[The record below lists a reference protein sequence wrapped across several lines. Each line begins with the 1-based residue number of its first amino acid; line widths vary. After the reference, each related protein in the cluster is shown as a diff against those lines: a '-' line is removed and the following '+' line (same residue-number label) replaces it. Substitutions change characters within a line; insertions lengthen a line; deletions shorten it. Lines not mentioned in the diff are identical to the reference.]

1 MCKIEKNYPNK
12 YVLLLHMDDDDI
24 ATYIG
29 WKGYTIYKK
38 NISVQEQQMLRKELN
53 VKPFVPKS
61 SLSKPQPF
69 PVYRESK
76 KKYMFLYFTVWKSM
90 ANQMR

>member
-1 MCKIEKNYPNK
+1 MS
-12 YVLLLHMDDDDI
+12 DDDI

-29 WKGYTIYKK
+29 WNGYTIYKE

-61 SLSKPQPF
+61 SLTKPQPF

-76 KKYMFLYFTVWKSM
+76 NKM
-90 ANQMR
+90 